1 MVWVGEGEKVNNGNN
16 FSILHLTPVGAS
28 ACNSGT
34 VGQAKLFLDLFLQM
48 KHSWQ
53 AYIYIKELYRYNS
66 VFNLQNRA
74 RKYFCINYQAGFK
87 DIKYDIIMSQIE
99 LEHTQI
105 QNTTCLG

>member
-1 MVWVGEGEKVNNGNN
+1 MGTTSQLPCWRISL
-16 FSILHLTPVGAS
+16 FWH
-28 ACNSGT
+28 SGT
-34 VGQAKLFLDLFLQM
+34 SQTFPGLIPANEALLA
-48 KHSWQ
+48 

-74 RKYFCINYQAGFK
+74 RKYFCINYHAGCK

>member
-1 MVWVGEGEKVNNGNN
+1 MGTTSQLPCWRISL
-16 FSILHLTPVGAS
+16 FWH
-28 ACNSGT
+28 SGT
-34 VGQAKLFLDLFLQM
+34 SQTFPGLIPANEALLASL
-48 KHSWQ
+48 H
-53 AYIYIKELYRYNS
+53 IYKRVNRYNS
-66 VFNLQNRA
+66 VFNLHNRA